1 MRLLTRYVL
10 RELAAPFVF
19 ALAALTSIML
29 LNQIA
34 KRFGALVG
42 KGLPWSVI
50 GEVFLLS
57 LPFIVAM
64 TLPMAVLLAVLYA
77 FSHLA
82 AGNEIT
88 AMRAGGISV
97 GQLLRPVFAA
107 ALLLSALTFVFMD
120 QVLPASNLR
129 LKTLVIDISRKKPTF
144 DLQEQAINEIP
155 PSLYYLRAGRIDASS
170 GRLRDVTIYDMSGQ
184 QSRRVIYADS
194 GRMAFEA
201 GQTDL
206 NLRLWDGSIQ
216 SFKGADATLF
226 QLTYFRVNTLR
237 VRNVANALERGGTE
251 VSRSDREMSTCQM
264 LAIVR
269 DSSAA
274 VRAARERSREL
285 LERDLQNLL
294 GLPPAAR
301 AQAPPAPARP
311 LPPYCG
317 WLERLGRHLLPETVG
332 AQEPAQA
339 PGRAAQPR
347 RPGLPPLG
355 KPAPKTRSSRDPLL
369 APLPA
374 PTSPPEAESHRLVA
388 LTAWADVANAAE
400 QVRSATRSTDKF
412 SVEIHKKWAI
422 SVAGMVFVLLGI
434 PLALRFPRGGM
445 GLVLGGGLGIF
456 ALYYVSL
463 TAGEPL
469 ADAGKVAPA
478 VMIWGPNVV
487 FALLGVGGLLR
498 VNRELG
504 STRGGDFAEIVDAI
518 RRRIARWRRR

>member
-1 MRLLTRYVL
+1 VRLLNRYVL
-10 RELAAPFVF
+10 RELAAPFAF

-50 GEVFLLS
+50 AEVFLLS

-107 ALLLSALTFVFMD
+107 ALVLSVLTFLFMD
-120 QVLPASNLR
+120 QLLPASNLR
-129 LKTLVIDISRKKPTF
+129 LKALVIDIGRKKPTF

-155 PSLYYLRAGRIDASS
+155 PSLFYLRAGRIDASG

-194 GRMAFEA
+194 GRMAFEE
-201 GQTDL
+201 GQIDL

-216 SFKGADATLF
+216 SFKGADPTLF
-226 QLTYFRVNTLR
+226 QLTYFRVNTIR

-269 DSSAA
+269 DSNAA
-274 VRAARERSREL
+274 VRAARARSREL
-285 LERDLQNLL
+285 LERDLRNLL
-294 GLPPAAR
+294 GLPPAAHVEVPDTPR
-301 AQAPPAPARP
+301 RP
-311 LPPYCG
+311 LPAYCG
-317 WLERLGRHLLPETVG
+317 WVERLGRLLLPETVEG
-332 AQEPAQA
+332 QEPAQP
-339 PGRAAQPR
+339 PGRIAPR
-347 RPGLPPLG
+347 RRPDLPGPRKPALPDRLAPDPLRVPLG
-355 KPAPKTRSSRDPLL
+355 ADTVRT
-369 APLPA
+369 ATA
-374 PTSPPEAESHRLVA
+374 SHRLVA
-388 LTAWADVANAAE
+388 LSAWADVANAGE
-400 QVRSATRSTDKF
+400 QVRSATRGTNKF

-469 ADAGKVAPA
+469 ADAGKVPPA
-478 VMIWGPNVV
+478 MMIWGPNVI

-504 STRGGDFAEIVDAI
+504 STRGGDFAEIMDAI
-518 RRRIARWRRR
+518 RRRTARWRRR

>member
-1 MRLLTRYVL
+1 VRLLNRYVL

-19 ALAALTSIML
+19 GLAALTSIML

-82 AGNEIT
+82 ADNEIT
-88 AMRAGGISV
+88 ARRAGGVSV

-107 ALLLSALTFVFMD
+107 ALLLSALTFLFMD
-120 QVLPASNLR
+120 QLLPASNLR
-129 LKTLVIDISRKKPTF
+129 LKALVIDIGRKKPTF

-194 GRMAFEA
+194 GRMAFEE
-201 GQTDL
+201 GQIDL

-216 SFKGADATLF
+216 SFKGADPALF

-274 VRAARERSREL
+274 VRAARARSRGL

-294 GLPPAAR
+294 GLSPAASLETP
-301 AQAPPAPARP
+301 AAPPRP
-311 LPPYCG
+311 LPAYCG
-317 WLERLGRHLLPETVG
+317 WVERLGRLLLPETAE
-332 AQEPAQA
+332 AQEPAQ
-339 PGRAAQPR
+339 RPR
-347 RPGLPPLG
+347 RRPP
-355 KPAPKTRSSRDPLL
+355 KLL
-369 APLPA
+369 RPPQSGESPLPA
-374 PTSPPEAESHRLVA
+374 GGSADSFNLPLRADPPRYAPDSHRLVA
-388 LTAWADVANAAE
+388 LSAWADVANAAE
-400 QVRSATRSTDKF
+400 QVRSATRGSNKF

-434 PLALRFPRGGM
+434 PLALRFPRGGLRCWARR
-445 GLVLGGGLGIF
+445 GF

-469 ADAGKVAPA
+469 ADAGKVSPA
-478 VMIWGPNVV
+478 LMIWGPNVV
-487 FALLGVGGLLR
+487 FALLGLGGLLR

-518 RRRIARWRRR
+518 RRRTARWRRR

>member
-1 MRLLTRYVL
+1 VRLLNKYVL

-50 GEVFLLS
+50 AEVFLLS
-57 LPFIVAM
+57 LPFIAAM

-107 ALLLSALTFVFMD
+107 ALVLSVLTFLFMD
-120 QVLPASNLR
+120 QLLPASNLR
-129 LKTLVIDISRKKPTF
+129 LKALVIDIGRKKPTF
-144 DLQEQAINEIP
+144 DLREQAINEIP
-155 PSLYYLRAGRIDASS
+155 PSLFYLRAGRIDASS

-194 GRMAFEA
+194 GRMAFEE
-201 GQTDL
+201 GQIDL

-216 SFKGADATLF
+216 SFKGADPTLF
-226 QLTYFRVNTLR
+226 QLTYFRVNTIR

-264 LAIVR
+264 LTIVR
-269 DSSAA
+269 DSTAA
-274 VRAARERSREL
+274 VRAARARSREL
-285 LERDLQNLL
+285 LQRDLQNLL
-294 GLPPAAR
+294 GLSPAAR
-301 AQAPPAPARP
+301 VAAPAAPRRP
-311 LPPYCG
+311 LPAYCG
-317 WLERLGRHLLPETVG
+317 WVERLGRLFLPETVG

-339 PGRAAQPR
+339 PGRAAPRR
-347 RPGLPPLG
+347 RPGLPPLV
-355 KPAPKTRSSRDPLL
+355 KPAPSGRLPPDPFRVPPTREP
-369 APLPA
+369 
-374 PTSPPEAESHRLVA
+374 HRLVP
-388 LTAWADVANAAE
+388 LSAWADVANAAE
-400 QVRSATRSTDKF
+400 QVRSATRSMNKF

-478 VMIWGPNVV
+478 LMIWGPNVV
-487 FALLGVGGLLR
+487 FALLGLGGLLR

-518 RRRIARWRRR
+518 RRRTVRWRRR

>member
-1 MRLLTRYVL
+1 MRLLNRYVL

-19 ALAALTSIML
+19 GLAALTSIML

-107 ALLLSALTFVFMD
+107 ALLLSALTFLFMD
-120 QVLPASNLR
+120 QLLPASNLR
-129 LKTLVIDISRKKPTF
+129 LKALVIDIGRKKPTF

-194 GRMAFEA
+194 GRMAFEE
-201 GQTDL
+201 GQIDL
-206 NLRLWDGSIQ
+206 NLQLWDGSIQ
-216 SFKGADATLF
+216 SFKGADPALF

-274 VRAARERSREL
+274 VRAARARSQGL

-294 GLPPAAR
+294 GLAPAASLETP
-301 AQAPPAPARP
+301 AAPPGP
-311 LPPYCG
+311 LPVYCG
-317 WLERLGRHLLPETVG
+317 WVEWLGRLLLPETAE
-332 AQEPAQA
+332 AQEPAQ
-339 PGRAAQPR
+339 RPR
-347 RPGLPPLG
+347 RRPPKLLR
-355 KPAPKTRSSRDPLL
+355 PPPSDELSPSADRPTDPLRV
-369 APLPA
+369 PLRA
-374 PTSPPEAESHRLVA
+374 DSPPVVPESHRLVP

-400 QVRSATRSTDKF
+400 QVRSATRSSNKF

-469 ADAGKVAPA
+469 ADAGKVSPA
-478 VMIWGPNVV
+478 LMIWGPNVV
-487 FALLGVGGLLR
+487 FALLGLGGLLR

-518 RRRIARWRRR
+518 RRRTARWRRR

>member
-1 MRLLTRYVL
+1 
-10 RELAAPFVF
+10 
-19 ALAALTSIML
+19 ML

-97 GQLLRPVFAA
+97 GQLLRPVFVA
-107 ALLLSALTFVFMD
+107 ALVLSALTFLFMD
-120 QVLPASNLR
+120 QLLPASNLR
-129 LKTLVIDISRKKPTF
+129 LKALVIDIGRKKPTF
-144 DLQEQAINEIP
+144 DLREQAINEIP
-155 PSLYYLRAGRIDASS
+155 PSLYYLRAGRIDAAS

-216 SFKGADATLF
+216 SFKGADAALF

-237 VRNVANALERGGTE
+237 VRNVANALERGGIE

-274 VRAARERSREL
+274 VRAARERGREL
-285 LERDLQNLL
+285 LERDLQSLL
-294 GLPPAAR
+294 GLPPTTR
-301 AQAPPAPARP
+301 TEAPAAPARP
-311 LPPYCG
+311 LPAYCG
-317 WLERLGRHLLPETVG
+317 VVERLGRLLLPETAG
-332 AQEPAQA
+332 AQEPAQP
-339 PGRAAQPR
+339 PGRTTPRR
-347 RPGLPPLG
+347 RPGLPPLV
-355 KPAPKTRSSRDPLL
+355 KPAPQAGPSRDPRLV
-369 APLPA
+369 PLPEGA
-374 PTSPPEAESHRLVA
+374 PAAMQPHRLVA
-388 LTAWADVANAAE
+388 LSAWADVANAAE
-400 QVRSATRSTDKF
+400 QMRSATRGTNKF

-469 ADAGKVAPA
+469 ADAGKVSPA

-487 FALLGVGGLLR
+487 FALIGLGGLLR

-504 STRGGDFAEIVDAI
+504 STRGGDLAEIVDAI
-518 RRRIARWRRR
+518 RRRAARWRRR

>member
-1 MRLLTRYVL
+1 VRLLNRYVL

-88 AMRAGGISV
+88 AMRAGGVSV

-107 ALLLSALTFVFMD
+107 ALLLSALTFLFMD
-120 QVLPASNLR
+120 QLLPASNLR
-129 LKTLVIDISRKKPTF
+129 LKALVIDIGRKKPTF

-194 GRMAFEA
+194 GRMAFEE
-201 GQTDL
+201 GQIDL

-216 SFKGADATLF
+216 SFKGADPALF

-274 VRAARERSREL
+274 VRAARARSRGL

-294 GLPPAAR
+294 GLSPAASLETPAAPPRPHPAYCGWWSGWGGFSFRRRPRPRSPHSGLGAARQSSCVHLSRGSHRSPPAAVPIPSTCR
-301 AQAPPAPARP
+301 FAQTRQGMRRTRIAWWRSARGPTSQTPPSRCGAPP
-311 LPPYCG
+311 
-317 WLERLGRHLLPETVG
+317 G
-332 AQEPAQA
+332 AATSS
-339 PGRAAQPR
+339 RS
-347 RPGLPPLG
+347 
-355 KPAPKTRSSRDPLL
+355 KSTRSG
-369 APLPA
+369 
-374 PTSPPEAESHRLVA
+374 
-388 LTAWADVANAAE
+388 
-400 QVRSATRSTDKF
+400 RSAWPGWCSCWSASRWPCAFPGVGWAWCWAAGWGSSRST
-412 SVEIHKKWAI
+412 
-422 SVAGMVFVLLGI
+422 
-434 PLALRFPRGGM
+434 
-445 GLVLGGGLGIF
+445 
-456 ALYYVSL
+456 
-463 TAGEPL
+463 T
-469 ADAGKVAPA
+469 
-478 VMIWGPNVV
+478 
-487 FALLGVGGLLR
+487 
-498 VNRELG
+498 
-504 STRGGDFAEIVDAI
+504 
-518 RRRIARWRRR
+518 